1 MKIERRLCLQD
12 LPLFNDVEPEVFSKV
27 CGQAASRRN
36 LRRGDILFNQGDI
49 IDTLFLIKAGSF
61 KLARVNEEGKEV
73 ILHVAAKGEVLGETA
88 LFRSG
93 THPATAIALEDA
105 RVCAL
110 NRRSLEEIIRESPD
124 LALQV
129 ISSLANRLY
138 STWEQF
144 TELRTGS
151 IRDKVL
157 NLFIRLAVE
166 HGEASSEGTLIKIR
180 LTQQDIADFI
190 GASRVMVVQV
200 LKELTDQKYIY
211 KIDKYYMLK
220 DRCF

>member
-1 MKIERRLCLQD
+1 VKIERRLCLQD
-12 LPLFNDVEPEVFSKV
+12 LPLFDNVEPDVFSKV

-36 LRRGDILFNQGDI
+36 LQRGDTLFNQGDT
-49 IDTLFLIKAGSF
+49 IDTLYLIKAGSF
-61 KLARVNEEGKEV
+61 KLARVNEEGKEI
-73 ILHVAAKGEVLGETA
+73 ILQVAAKGEVLGETA

-110 NRRSLEEIIRESPD
+110 NRLSLEEIIRESPD

-166 HGEASSEGTLIKIR
+166 HGESSSEGTLIKIR

-200 LKELTDQKYIY
+200 LKELADQNYIN
-211 KIDKYYMLK
+211 KVDKYYLLK